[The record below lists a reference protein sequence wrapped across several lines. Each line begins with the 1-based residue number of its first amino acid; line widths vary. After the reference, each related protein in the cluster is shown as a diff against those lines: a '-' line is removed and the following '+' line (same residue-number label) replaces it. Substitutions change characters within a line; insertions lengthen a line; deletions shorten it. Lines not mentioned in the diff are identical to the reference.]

1 MSTAYALIRI
11 SGQLRPYAAGVYS
24 ERRPT
29 VTAQDEGWWLEI
41 DRADGSTYEEARTRL
56 MERIRREM
64 SSQLYTYLLLA
75 GMS

>member
-11 SGQLRPYAAGVYS
+11 SGQLRPSSAGIYS

-29 VTAQDEGWWLEI
+29 TAQRDDGWWLEI
-41 DRADGSTYEEARTRL
+41 DRADARTFDEARAILQERL
-56 MERIRREM
+56 RREM
-64 SSQLYTYLLLA
+64 PGMLYTYLLLA